1 MRIRRRGILVGLFL
15 LVIIS
20 LIFFINEAIFKKEE
34 IKSYKIAVITNGGEY
49 NSFIRLENGIDRA
62 KEEFNVDV
70 EFINKG
76 NRNNKE
82 DQKEIVEKKLNED
95 LDAIIISPV
104 EYNYIKNQ
112 IENRE
117 KKIPIIVIES
127 TIKEGEKVINIPYDN
142 RKIGYKLGDE
152 IISRGHFNKEVVIIK
167 EENDYI
173 KERIEGFIESI
184 EMTRNKISFIKNDRK
199 EIEKILGSNKGKI
212 IVSFDMETL
221 EKIVRLK
228 ENLFSHS
235 KSEIYGVGTNNY
247 LIGALERGS
256 VNGISVQSEFNM
268 GYLGI
273 KTATRLIEGR
283 GIENVIIDSKVIN
296 YENMHYENNQRIL
309 FPFNN

>member
-34 IKSYKIAVITNGGEY
+34 VKSYKIVVITNGGEY

-76 NRNNKE
+76 KRNNKE
-82 DQKEIVEKKLNED
+82 EQKEILEKKLNED
-95 LDAIIISPV
+95 IDAIIISPV

-127 TIKEGEKVINIPYDN
+127 TIKEGKVTNIPYN
-142 RKIGYKLGDE
+142 NKKIGYKLGDE
-152 IISRGHFNKEVVIIK
+152 VISRGYFDKEIVIIQ
-167 EENDYI
+167 EENDYV
-173 KERIEGFIESI
+173 KERIEGFAQSI
-184 EMTRNKISFIKNDRK
+184 KMTRNKMSFIKNERK
-199 EIEKILGSNKGKI
+199 EIEKVLGSNKEKI
-212 IVSFDMETL
+212 IVSFDIETL

-228 ENLFSHS
+228 ENLFSYS

-273 KTATRLIEGR
+273 KTATKLIQGMD
-283 GIENVIIDSKVIN
+283 IENVIIDSKLIN